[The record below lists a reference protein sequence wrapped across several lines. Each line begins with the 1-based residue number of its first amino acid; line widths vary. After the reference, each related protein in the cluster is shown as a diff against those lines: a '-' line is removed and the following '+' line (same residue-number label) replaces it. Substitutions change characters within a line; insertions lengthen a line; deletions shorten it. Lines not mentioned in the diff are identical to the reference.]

1 MKPAPKP
8 QDNILQG
15 IILIMGAVFLLALAD
30 ALVKYL
36 STNMSLW
43 QLYVIASLM
52 SLPIL
57 VGLING
63 HPGTQPKVKSLRWV
77 AIRSLLLLL
86 MWIAY
91 YAALPLI
98 PLSVAAAAIYTTPLF
113 IALLAALGAGEH
125 LSRLAWLGI
134 LCGFL
139 GVLVVL
145 RPGDDTFTPATL
157 LPVLAAIF
165 YALAMLVT
173 RHHCQREHPL
183 ILTLGLNLAFLAA
196 GAFFSVLVAA
206 SKTGQ
211 LAETAPFLFANWQPL
226 DASALTII
234 GVYALLLIIV
244 NTGVARAYQ
253 IAPSALIGTFDY
265 AYLIFASVWGYLLF
279 SEVPDGLTWLGMG
292 MILMAGLM
300 VLRQPRI

>member
-15 IILIMGAVFLLALAD
+15 IMLIVGAVFLLALTD
-30 ALVKYL
+30 ALVKHL
-36 STNMSLW
+36 SASMSLW
-43 QLYVIASLM
+43 QLYVIASLI
-52 SLPIL
+52 SLPVL
-57 VGLING
+57 LTLLIG
-63 HPGTQPKVKSLRWV
+63 RPGTRLSVKALRWV

-98 PLSVAAAAIYTTPLF
+98 PLSVAAVAIYTTPLF
-113 IALLAALGAGEH
+113 IAVLAAFGAGEH
-125 LSRLAWLGI
+125 LSLQAWTGI
-134 LCGFL
+134 LFGFL
-139 GVLVVL
+139 GVVVVL
-145 RPGDDTFTPATL
+145 RPGGDTFTPATL

-173 RHHCQREHPL
+173 RHHCQTEHPL

-196 GAFFSVLVAA
+196 GVFFSVLVAVN
-206 SKTGQ
+206 KTTQ
-211 LAETAPFLFANWQPL
+211 LAERAPFLFASWQPL
-226 DASALTII
+226 DATVLTTI
-234 GVYALLLIIV
+234 GTYALLLIIV

-253 IAPSALIGTFDY
+253 TAPSALIGTFDY
-265 AYLIFASVWGYLLF
+265 AYLIFASLWGYLLF
-279 SEVPDGLTWLGMG
+279 NEVPDAMTWLGMG

-300 VLRQPRI
+300 VLRQQRI

>member
-1 MKPAPKP
+1 MKATAEP

-15 IILIMGAVFLLALAD
+15 ISLIVGAVFLLALTD

-36 STNMSLW
+36 SASMSLW
-43 QLYVIASLM
+43 QLYVIASTL

-57 VGLING
+57 FGLIIG
-63 HPGTQPKVKSLRWV
+63 HSGPRPKVKSRRWV

-98 PLSVAAAAIYTTPLF
+98 PLSVAAVAIYTTPLF
-113 IALLAALGAGEH
+113 IAVLAAFGAGEH
-125 LSRLAWLGI
+125 LSRQAWLGI

-139 GVLVVL
+139 GVVVVL
-145 RPGDDTFTPATL
+145 RPGGDTFTPATL
-157 LPVLAAIF
+157 LPVLAALF

-183 ILTLGLNLAFLAA
+183 LLTLGLNLAFLAA
-196 GAFFSVLVAA
+196 GSLFSVLVAINSTA
-206 SKTGQ
+206 T
-211 LAETAPFLFANWQPL
+211 LAERAPFLFAGWQPL
-226 DASALTII
+226 DATALLIV
-234 GVYALLLIIV
+234 GAYALLLIIV

-265 AYLIFASVWGYLLF
+265 AYLIFASLWGYLLF
-279 SEVPDGLTWLGMG
+279 SEVPDVMTWLGMG
-292 MILMAGLM
+292 MILIAGVM
-300 VLRQPRI
+300 VLRQQRV